1 MAQAKNYTDEMVA
14 DMTEQY
20 QANPTRDTVDSLAKQ
35 FGKTTRS
42 IIAKL
47 SREGVYV
54 AQPRTTKTGEPVV
67 SKAQFVSAI
76 EAHFDIAMPTL
87 VKSGKQDLQKLAEA
101 LGLEDDIGS
110 IESGKLADL
119 VILDEDPLIN
129 IRNTNSVFIVIKNGR
144 VYDGDTLDEI
154 YPDKE
159 KLSFDEWTQSSP
171 NENLPGIK

>member
-1 MAQAKNYTDEMVA
+1 MKWEKITKIKTAVKAFILGDITMATAKNYTEEMVA
-14 DMTEQY
+14 SMTEAY
-20 QANPTRDTVDSLAKQ
+20 QAEPSRDTVDALAKQ

-76 EAHFDIAMPTL
+76 EGHFDITMPTL

-101 LGLEDDIGS
+101 LGLEVTAS
-110 IESGKLADL
+110 
-119 VILDEDPLIN
+119 
-129 IRNTNSVFIVIKNGR
+129 
-144 VYDGDTLDEI
+144 
-154 YPDKE
+154 
-159 KLSFDEWTQSSP
+159 
-171 NENLPGIK
+171 

>member
-1 MAQAKNYTDEMVA
+1 MKWEKITKIKTAVKAFILGDITMATAKNYTEEMVA
-14 DMTEQY
+14 SMTEAY
-20 QANPTRDTVDSLAKQ
+20 QTNPSRDTVDALAKQ

-76 EAHFDIAMPTL
+76 ESHFDITMPTL

-101 LGLEDDIGS
+101 LGLEVTAS
-110 IESGKLADL
+110 
-119 VILDEDPLIN
+119 
-129 IRNTNSVFIVIKNGR
+129 
-144 VYDGDTLDEI
+144 
-154 YPDKE
+154 
-159 KLSFDEWTQSSP
+159 
-171 NENLPGIK
+171 

>member
-14 DMTEQY
+14 SMTKDY
-20 QANPTRDTVDSLAKQ
+20 QANPTRETVDQLAKQ

-67 SKAQFVSAI
+67 SKVQFVSAI
-76 EAHFDIAMPTL
+76 EGHFDIAMPTL

-101 LGLEDDIGS
+101 LGLEVTAS
-110 IESGKLADL
+110 
-119 VILDEDPLIN
+119 
-129 IRNTNSVFIVIKNGR
+129 
-144 VYDGDTLDEI
+144 
-154 YPDKE
+154 
-159 KLSFDEWTQSSP
+159 
-171 NENLPGIK
+171 